1 MGVCGGNLREGR
13 RTHSGQQELEGT
25 SSDSEVMSVILTRG
39 KSVLDNKK
47 SNWKI
52 STRGWMSQ
60 P

>member
-13 RTHSGQQELEGT
+13 RTHSGQWELEGT
-25 SSDSEVMSVILTRG
+25 SSDSEVKRVILG
-39 KSVLDNKK
+39 KSVLDNTK